1 MPFRE
6 NELVVFADEQGRYYL
21 QRLRQG
27 GALHTCWGLVRHEE
41 VLGLEPGCR
50 VTTTGRKAFMVF
62 YPTAMDYIMNMPRKS
77 GIIYPKDT
85 GIILVWADI
94 FPGARVLCGGVG
106 SGALVLAVLRQVGPA
121 GLVVG
126 YDVRQDML
134 DFAAENIRSYFGES
148 PYNLVL
154 RQGDVY
160 GPLPERD
167 FDRVLLDVPEP
178 WRATEAV
185 LDVLRPG
192 GIVCA
197 YLPSINQAEAF
208 HRALRQSR
216 AFGLV
221 ETLEVLVREWH
232 LEGRSVRPKHR
243 MVGHTG
249 FLTFARRLDR
259 QQAAGGPEP
268 VPGENS
274 EPPGEGSLSAFPF
287 QEGHREAPEDGGKR

>member
-6 NELVVFADEQGRYYL
+6 NDLVIFADEQGHYYL
-21 QRLRQG
+21 QRLQPG
-27 GALHTCWGLVRHEE
+27 GALHTCWGKAKHDE
-41 VLGLEPGCR
+41 VLGREPGCSVLTSGKR
-50 VTTTGRKAFMVF
+50 EFRVF

-85 GIILVWADI
+85 GIILVWADV

-106 SGALVLAVLRQVGPA
+106 SGALLLAVLQQVGPA
-121 GLVVG
+121 GWVVA

-134 DFAAENIRSYFGES
+134 DFAAENIKNYLGSTS
-148 PYNLVL
+148 NLVL
-154 RQGDVY
+154 KLGDIY
-160 GPLPERD
+160 EPIAEAD

-178 WRATEAV
+178 WRAVETVHNA
-185 LDVLRPG
+185 LRPG

-197 YLPSINQAEAF
+197 YLPSITQAEAF
-208 HRALRQSR
+208 TKALRQSR
-216 AFGLV
+216 AFGLI

-249 FLTFARRLDR
+249 FLTFARKVE
-259 QQAAGGPEP
+259 QQPA
-268 VPGENS
+268 
-274 EPPGEGSLSAFPF
+274 
-287 QEGHREAPEDGGKR
+287 REAPCLGMEGDCGAEGRDT